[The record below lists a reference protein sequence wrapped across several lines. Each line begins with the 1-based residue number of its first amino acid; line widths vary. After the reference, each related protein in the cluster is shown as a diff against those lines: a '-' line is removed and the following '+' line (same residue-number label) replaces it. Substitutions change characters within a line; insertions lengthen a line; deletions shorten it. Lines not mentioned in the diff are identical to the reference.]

1 MRGRRKA
8 TSVIPAK
15 AGINLSFHNKPLA
28 WDPASAGTTLP
39 PGFRAFHLVRQ
50 LSHTLLR
57 GNDSIQ
63 VSTYVPWY
71 KLAKASLLR
80 EGWGE
85 WCLLR

>member
-1 MRGRRKA
+1 ML
-8 TSVIPAK
+8 T
-15 AGINLSFHNKPLA
+15 
-28 WDPASAGTTLP
+28 
-39 PGFRAFHLVRQ
+39 
-50 LSHTLLR
+50 SHTLLR